1 VAIKSVEG
9 TQSSN
14 LARTIPAADIPTLS
28 EFNQIARLTM
38 DQAHIDFLATSIALE
53 GQHDPC
59 LVRLGPDNRP
69 QLWGGRHRKAAI
81 LKINSDLPRY
91 NSLRADAGL
100 PEIKEPGLSL
110 LVIFRQATDPQ
121 IIQATFSENTT
132 LPYSVM
138 DLAIFALNLQQLA
151 QAQGREITHAQI
163 AIMMSTSHKP
173 INASRVSTLLNLT
186 RAPYKLQLALHSG
199 KKWMREAVLQSLLK
213 LGKSAQELEDLALK
227 LETGQIK
234 PSEMLAQAADLS
246 RAKGKKIQHSMADLK
261 RKLGSID
268 PQSPIY
274 LTPGEMLDWLAGDV
288 EDSIWG
294 EAKETYL
301 SEHGGEESVESAS
314 EGEYILVNGK
324 PKKVA

>member
-1 VAIKSVEG
+1 MAIKPVEG
-9 TQSSN
+9 TVSSN
-14 LARTIPAADIPTLS
+14 LARTIPAEQISSLG
-28 EFNQIARLTM
+28 EFNQIARLVM
-38 DQAHIDFLATSIALE
+38 DQAHIDYLAMSIALE

-81 LKINSDLPRY
+81 LKINSNLPYY

-110 LVIFRQATDPQ
+110 LVIFRQATDAQ

-151 QAQGREITHAQI
+151 QAQGKEITHSQI
-163 AIMMSTSHKP
+163 AVMMSTSHKP

-199 KKWMREAVLQSLLK
+199 KKWMRESVLQALLK
-213 LGKSAQELEDLALK
+213 LQKSAMEMEEIALK
-227 LETGQIK
+227 LENGSIK
-234 PSEMLAQAADLS
+234 PSEIIAQAADLS
-246 RAKGKKIQHSMADLK
+246 RAKGRKVQHTMADLK
-261 RKLGSID
+261 RRLSSLD
-268 PQSPIY
+268 QQSPIY
-274 LTPGEMLDWLAGDV
+274 LSPGEMLDWLSGNQT
-288 EDSIWG
+288 DSVWE
-294 EAKETYL
+294 EAREAYL
-301 SEHGGEESVESAS
+301 EEHGTDNGFDNEAAGAYE
-314 EGEYILVNGK
+314 LVNGK
-324 PKKVA
+324 PKRVT